1 MGGGSN
7 KEREIQI
14 EIQER
19 EIEKNLR
26 TLDKTGEEKGSAK
39 DTTRKKKA
47 KNPRQDRRRG
57 VRKKE
62 RNNLGGLITS
72 SSTEGEGNES

>member
-39 DTTRKKKA
+39 DTTRKKKL
-47 KNPRQDRRRG
+47 RTLDRTG
-57 VRKKE
+57 EGECERKKE
-62 RNNLGGLITS
+62 IILAA
-72 SSTEGEGNES
+72 